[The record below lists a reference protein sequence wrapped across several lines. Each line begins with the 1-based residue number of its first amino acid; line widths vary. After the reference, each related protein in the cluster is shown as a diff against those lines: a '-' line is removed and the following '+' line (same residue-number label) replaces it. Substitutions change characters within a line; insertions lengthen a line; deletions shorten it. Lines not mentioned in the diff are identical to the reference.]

1 MIRSRRSVWPAAVA
15 GLIAVLLL
23 AACGSSGSD
32 NATSKDTTGG
42 STIAPAA
49 VSPAWQKV
57 IDEAKKEGSVTIYSS
72 QGTDELNAMG
82 KAFEKKYGIKVDVL
96 RDIDANLE
104 AKLSAERDSGKGVAD
119 VAVFADQSFVDKQ
132 GAAGRWTMPTGPDF
146 DAAAYDKST
155 NMNEHGSF
163 VTTAVV
169 YAIGWN
175 TQLVPDGIKSYDDL
189 LNPKF
194 KGKIGLNDPATS
206 PVVVDFYRYVEGQTS
221 PSFLSDVAKLK
232 PQVFPSVLQIA
243 QNLTSGQLAV
253 GIAVAPLVDEK
264 ADGAPV
270 DYMVPKPAWGARF
283 YASILKSAPHPAAA
297 QLLADFMVTSAGQA
311 KIARKTA
318 SVLPGTPGAVT
329 SVADV
334 RKIDSAF
341 LTDANVQKFVTD
353 FKAKMQ

>member
-1 MIRSRRSVWPAAVA
+1 LSSRRSIVTGAVA
-15 GLIAVLLL
+15 LLAAVLLV
-23 AACGSSGSD
+23 AACSSSGTD
-32 NATSKDTTGG
+32 TTATNDTGG

-57 IDEAKKEGSVTIYSS
+57 IDQAKKEGSVTIYSS

-82 KAFEKKYGIKVDVL
+82 KAFEDKYGVKVNVL
-96 RDIDANLE
+96 RDIDSNLE
-104 AKLSAERDSGKGVAD
+104 AKVKAEHSSGKGVAD
-119 VAVFADQSFVDKQ
+119 VAAFADQSFVTTQ
-132 GAAGRWTMPTGPDF
+132 GAAGWWTRPTGPDF
-146 DAAAYDKST
+146 DAPAYDKAT
-155 NMNEHGSF
+155 NMDANGSF

-175 TQLVPDGIKSYDDL
+175 TQQVPDGINAYDDL
-189 LNPKF
+189 LDPKF

-206 PVVVDFYRYVEGQTS
+206 PVVVDFYRYVEEQTS
-221 PSFLSDVAKLK
+221 PTFLSDVGKLD

-283 YASILKSAPHPAAA
+283 YASIVKGAPHPAAA
-297 QLLADFMVTSAGQA
+297 QLLADFMVTSEGQV
-311 KIARKTA
+311 KLARKTA
-318 SVLPGTPGAVT
+318 SVLPNTPGAVT

-334 RKIDSAF
+334 RKIDAAY
-341 LTDANVQKFVTD
+341 LTDANVQKFVAD
-353 FKAKMQ
+353 FKSTVH